1 MKQLPLSC
9 FSMTLP
15 IQCRQLESLIRLSQA
30 RAKVELRESVTG
42 KDAEEVRLSWG
53 RGFEHKFLLRFHS
66 FDDGFCSALP
76 GDRNH
81 ARIFVRCSHRRV
93 WNGGLQVFPCYLDVF
108 AARGIDQSMT
118 KYYSD
123 FCMHICSRNSGMS
136 KAKAV
141 KCFIA
146 ALNKV
151 LRGCW
156 TTPHNLGHYDTWT

>member
-1 MKQLPLSC
+1 M
-9 FSMTLP
+9 
-15 IQCRQLESLIRLSQA
+15 QA
-30 RAKVELRESVTG
+30 AGVTDPFVSGQGKSRVARERDGQGCWGGAIKLRTRFWAQVFVE
-42 KDAEEVRLSWG
+42 
-53 RGFEHKFLLRFHS
+53 LRFHS